1 MNPRDPKSL
10 PQLLIVAA
18 LVAAPLAYLVSSLV
32 APPLEADESAQL
44 AQMSAHSDRTYLFAL
59 LTILGSAL
67 LVPAIVGV
75 VRTASGSPWLAYL
88 GGGLAELGMLIAV
101 GDSFGLLWN
110 WQLAAP
116 GSDRGQMAALL
127 HRVDTVGGISL
138 IFTIG
143 GLALVAGCALL
154 GVALWRTRAV
164 PWWAALA
171 LPVGA
176 VVNIAGFASNSRLV
190 LDFSAVVLL
199 AALVPVAMRIAGSG
213 MALRPSAQVVPG
225 TP

>member
-1 MNPRDPKSL
+1 MNLRDPKSL
-10 PQLLIVAA
+10 PRLLIVGA
-18 LVAAPLAYLVSSLV
+18 LVAAPLAYLLSTLV

-44 AQMSAHSDRTYLFAL
+44 VQMAAHSDRTYLFAL

-88 GGGLAELGMLIAV
+88 GGGLAELGLLIAV
-101 GDSFGLLWN
+101 GDSFGLLWE
-110 WQLAAP
+110 WQLAR

-127 HRVDTVGGISL
+127 HRFDAAGGISL
-138 IFTIG
+138 IFAIG
-143 GLALVAGCALL
+143 GLALVVGCALL
-154 GVALWRTRAV
+154 GVALWRTRTV
-164 PWWAALA
+164 PRWAAVA

-176 VVNIAGFASNSRLV
+176 VVNIVGFGSNSRLV
-190 LDFSAVVLL
+190 LDLSALVLL
-199 AALVPVAMRIAGSG
+199 AALVPVAMRIAGPG
-213 MALRPSAQVVPG
+213 TPARASAQVVPG